1 MVVETNGRAMARQ
14 DIPQGGAMVS
24 AAWDAEQTRVIK
36 DLICPG
42 ASDSELAL
50 FAQVCKSTGLNP
62 FARQIY
68 GIMRNTR
75 VNINGKWE
83 TQKRLSI
90 QTSIDGFRLA
100 AQRSGEYGGQVGPQ
114 WCGDDGAWRDVWL
127 SDKFPSAA
135 RVGVLRKGW
144 TQPTYAVA
152 TWQEYVQT
160 DRDGKPTGQWPTMPS
175 LMLAKCAEALALRKC
190 FPAELSGLYSREE
203 MAQADNPPPSISET
217 VAATQP
223 PAAVVTGE
231 VVDATPQWLRTF
243 EAQWTKGVAQAK
255 EIGADVPPKYAPDK
269 ATAILTLKTL
279 HQNIRLRQESQALSD
294 TLSDEHPNLTAQM
307 AAEMAG
313 AERPGTSEESDHRG
327 YLINDL
333 RELIE
338 RAREQGATFDL
349 PPDLAAQ
356 DTATLEALHD
366 GILNALEAH
375 AATQSH
381 GLI

>member
-1 MVVETNGRAMARQ
+1 MVVETNGRTMARQ
-14 DIPQGGAMVS
+14 DAPRGGAMVS
-24 AAWDAEQTRVIK
+24 ASWNEEQTNVIK
-36 DLICPG
+36 TLICPG
-42 ASDSELAL
+42 AADAELSL

-68 GIMRNTR
+68 GIMRWDGR
-75 VNINGKWE
+75 AQREV
-83 TQKRLSI
+83 LSI

-114 WCGDDGAWRDVWL
+114 WCAEDGVWRDVWL
-127 SDKFPSAA
+127 SDKPPAAA

-152 TWQEYVQT
+152 TWGEYRQV
-160 DRDGKPTGQWPTMPS
+160 GKNGQPSGMWGKMPS
-175 LMLAKCAEALALRKC
+175 VMLAKCAEALALRKC
-190 FPAELSGLYSREE
+190 FPAELSGLYSRDE
-203 MAQADNPPPSISET
+203 MAQADNPAPTLSET
-217 VAATQP
+217 VAATQ
-223 PAAVVTGE
+223 AATTVVAGE
-231 VVDATPQWLRTF
+231 VVEITPQWLRTF
-243 EAQWTKGVAQAK
+243 EDQWAKGVAQAT
-255 EIGADVPPKYAPDK
+255 EIGAEVPQKYAPDK
-269 ATAILTLKTL
+269 ATAILTLRAL

-307 AAEMAG
+307 AAELTG
-313 AERPGTSEESDHRG
+313 AARPGQDEEADHRG

-349 PPDLAAQ
+349 PPDLAEQ

-366 GILNALEAH
+366 GILGALD
-375 AATQSH
+375 AATATKDH